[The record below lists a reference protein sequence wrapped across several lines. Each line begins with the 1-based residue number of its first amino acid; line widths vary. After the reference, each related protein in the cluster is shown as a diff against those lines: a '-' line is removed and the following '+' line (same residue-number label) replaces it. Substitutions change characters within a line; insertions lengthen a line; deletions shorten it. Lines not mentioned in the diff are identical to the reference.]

1 MVARAAILGRLRRGL
16 GRETDTAKAAYA
28 EVERRLATPTAN
40 LIPQR
45 GRPPAAERIER
56 FIEMAEVA
64 QCTLARIENAAA
76 LPAAVAEWLGG
87 HNLAAALVMAADPAL
102 DRAPWAAAQPLLSI
116 RRGAPMEADAVSLN
130 RALAGIA
137 ETGTL
142 MLASG
147 PDAPTS
153 LSFLPEN
160 HIVVV
165 DATAI
170 VGSYEEAFAR
180 LRAAHGAQD
189 KMALPRA
196 VNLITGPS
204 RTGDIA
210 LKIELGAHGPRRL
223 HIVIVERGFE
233 ADDGTAPT

>member
-1 MVARAAILGRLRRGL
+1 MVAREAILGRLRRGL
-16 GRETDTAKAAYA
+16 GRETDTAAYA

-40 LIPQR
+40 LIPRR

-147 PDAPTS
+147 PGAPTS
-153 LSFLPEN
+153 LNLLPEN

-165 DATAI
+165 DAAAI
-170 VGSYEEAFAR
+170 AGGYEEAFAR
-180 LRAAHGAQD
+180 LRAAHRTERRCRAPSISSRGPRAPATSQLRSSWAH
-189 KMALPRA
+189 MALGGC
-196 VNLITGPS
+196 IS
-204 RTGDIA
+204 
-210 LKIELGAHGPRRL
+210 
-223 HIVIVERGFE
+223 
-233 ADDGTAPT
+233 

>member
-1 MVARAAILGRLRRGL
+1 MVAREAILGRLRRGL
-16 GRETDTAKAAYA
+16 GRGTDTASYA

-56 FIEMAEVA
+56 FIEMAEAA

-147 PDAPTS
+147 PGAPTS

-165 DATAI
+165 DAAAI
-170 VGSYEEAFAR
+170 VGGYEEAFAR
-180 LRAAHGAQD
+180 LRAAQD
-189 KMALPRA
+189 GTALPRA

-223 HIVIVERGFE
+223 HIVIVDRGFE
-233 ADDGTAPT
+233 ADDGAAPT